1 MVVNLKL
8 LIINRFMLKGI
19 LNLEREINDIGD
31 EEIENSEGFKG
42 RYLVFF
48 LVWLFKI

>member
-1 MVVNLKL
+1 
-8 LIINRFMLKGI
+8 MLKGI

-31 EEIENSEGFKG
+31 EEIENSEGFKSKG